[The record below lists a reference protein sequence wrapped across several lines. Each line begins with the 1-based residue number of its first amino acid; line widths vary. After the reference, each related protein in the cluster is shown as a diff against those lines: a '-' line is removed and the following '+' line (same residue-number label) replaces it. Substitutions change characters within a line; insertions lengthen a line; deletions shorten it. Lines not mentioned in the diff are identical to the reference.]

1 MMPPDEGRRLWRRSI
16 HPDAEKKSSRYLG
29 ERHKDK
35 EQDAYT
41 FYPTEALIRRSL
53 VKHSQAHYAPAKQ

>member
-1 MMPPDEGRRLWRRSI
+1 MTYTHRGKVASI
-16 HPDAEKKSSRYLG
+16 HRESEKACSRKLP

-41 FYPTEALIRRSL
+41 FYSTEALIRRSL
-53 VKHSQAHYAPAKQ
+53 VKHSQAHSAPAKQ